1 MFTTQK
7 SGMTCSSCIAWG
19 VLVGTAIGCAA
30 AIMSKKKQ
38 STMPC
43 MKKKAINALE
53 TAGTVM
59 HNMADFVK

>member
-19 VLVGTAIGCAA
+19 ALVGTAIGCAA